1 VRQRA
6 PGASRDLLRAPPRAS
21 RRPAVAYA
29 APVAQRDASL
39 PDGLA
44 AALVF
49 GASGAVLVLEILAVR
64 LLAPYV
70 GLSLETY
77 TTIIGVV
84 LAGIAGGAAWGG
96 RLADRVDP
104 RRLVGLLLMA
114 GGVLAALTVPLV
126 RVGGEALEGDG
137 AEGALLLGLV
147 AFLPPAAVLSAVTPV
162 TAKLQLQDLGHTG
175 AVVGRLSAWAT
186 AGALSGTFATGFVL
200 VPLLPVRV
208 TVVAVAALLIAAGA
222 VAAARSGAA
231 RSTVVTLVALG
242 AGAGAAG
249 AATGSRCEL
258 ETAYFCARIV
268 ADADRPSGRTL
279 WLDDLRH
286 SYVDLRD
293 PRHLEFDYARWI
305 GDVVDATAPRRAV
318 FIGGA
323 GFSLPRY
330 VLATQPGARVRVL
343 EIDGELVDFARERLA
358 LRVDERLAVRVGDA
372 RITLRDEPTATADLV
387 VGDAFAGRAVPWH
400 LATREFL
407 RDVRR
412 VLRHDGIYAMNLI
425 DGGDL
430 RFARAMAATLRDAFD
445 HVTLVAKPGPAAGN
459 LVLLASEAPIP
470 AHAVPRSREASA
482 YGGAVLARLVAGAH
496 LLRDEHAPADQLL
509 APRR

>member
-1 VRQRA
+1 
-6 PGASRDLLRAPPRAS
+6 
-21 RRPAVAYA
+21 VAYA
-29 APVAQRDASL
+29 APVADPDASL
-39 PDGLA
+39 PDGSA

-84 LAGIAGGAAWGG
+84 LAGIAGGSAWGG

-104 RRLVGLLLMA
+104 RRLVGVLLMA
-114 GGVLAALTVPLV
+114 GGVLAGLTVPLV
-126 RVGGEALEGDG
+126 RVGGAALEGAG
-137 AEGALLLGLV
+137 APGAMLLGLV
-147 AFLPPAAVLSAVTPV
+147 AFLPPAAVLSAVTPATV
-162 TAKLQLQDLGHTG
+162 KLQLRDLGRSG

-186 AGALSGTFATGFVL
+186 AGALTGTFATGFVF

-208 TVVAVAALLIAAGA
+208 TVVAVGALLIVTGA
-222 VAAARSGAA
+222 VMAARGGAA
-231 RSTVVTLVALG
+231 RSTLVTLAALG

-249 AATGSRCEL
+249 AAAGSRCQL

-293 PRHLEFDYARWI
+293 ARHLEFDYARWI
-305 GDVVDATAPRRAV
+305 GDVIDATAPRRAL

-323 GFSLPRY
+323 GFTLPRY
-330 VLATQPGARVRVL
+330 LLATQPAARCRVL
-343 EIDGELVDFARERLA
+343 ELDGELVGFARERLA
-358 LRVDERLAVRVGDA
+358 LRSDERLAVRVGDA
-372 RITLRDEPTATADLV
+372 RITLRGERTASADLV
-387 VGDAFAGRAVPWH
+387 VGDAFGGRAVPWH
-400 LATREFL
+400 LTTREFL

-412 VLRHDGIYAMNLI
+412 VLRDDGIYAMNLI
-425 DGGDL
+425 DRGEL
-430 RFARAMAATLRDAFD
+430 RFARAVAATLLDVFG
-445 HVTLVAKPGPAAGN
+445 HVTLVARPGPAGGN
-459 LVLLASEAPIP
+459 LVLLAAQRPIAP
-470 AHAVPRSREASA
+470 HAIPRSRAARA
-482 YGGAVLARLVAGAH
+482 YRGAVLARLVDRARV
-496 LLRDEHAPADQLL
+496 LRDDHAPADQLL